1 MGATRLR
8 LLLTIDIA
16 IIIDLYY
23 LVLRYRNRS
32 WRFNKAVISLSVEV
46 KNV

>member
-16 IIIDLYY
+16 IIIDLYIIWY
-23 LVLRYRNRS
+23 YDI
-32 WRFNKAVISLSVEV
+32 VIDRGALIRL
-46 KNV
+46 